1 MSGKL
6 VSSKLKKQFERWA
19 SSAVEPLESLG
30 VTPNVLTLLGVI
42 ASLAAAW
49 CYVNWW
55 VNRLLLPAAGGL
67 VLLSGLFD
75 ALDGVL
81 ARATGKASEL
91 GGFLDSV
98 SDRYSD
104 AIVLSSI
111 VFSGLC
117 SPSWGIAAV
126 VGSLMVSYAR
136 ARAEAAGVGM
146 AGVGLA
152 ERGERMLF
160 LAVMTFA
167 TYFQY
172 GLLSYG
178 IVLLAVVTHLTVLQ
192 RAAHF
197 YKEVKKG

>member
-1 MSGKL
+1 L
-6 VSSKLKKQFERWA
+6 VSSRLKERFEGWV
-19 SSAVEPLESLG
+19 SSAVGPLTSLG
-30 VTPNVLTLLGVI
+30 VTPNLLTLLGIV

-55 VNRLLLPAAGGL
+55 VNRLLLPAAGAL

-81 ARATGKASEL
+81 ARATGRASDV

-117 SPSWGIAAV
+117 SPVWGIAAV

-160 LAVMTFA
+160 LALMTFA

-172 GLLSYG
+172 GLLAYG
-178 IVLLAVVTHLTVLQ
+178 MVFLAVLTHATVLQ

-197 YKEVKKG
+197 YGETKKG

>member
-1 MSGKL
+1 M
-6 VSSKLKKQFERWA
+6 VSSNLKKEFERWV
-19 SSAVEPLESLG
+19 SSAVGPLESLG
-30 VTPNVLTLLGVI
+30 VTPNLLTLLGIV

-55 VNRLLLPAAGGL
+55 ANRLLLPAAGAL

-81 ARATGKASEL
+81 ARATGRASEV

-104 AIVLSSI
+104 AIVLSAV

-117 SPSWGIAAV
+117 RPSWGIAAV

-160 LAVMTFA
+160 LALTTFA
-167 TYFQY
+167 TYFRY
-172 GLLSYG
+172 GLMSFG

-197 YKEVKKG
+197 YREINKG

>member
-1 MSGKL
+1 L
-6 VSSKLKKQFERWA
+6 VSSRLKERFEGWV
-19 SSAVEPLESLG
+19 SSAVGPLTSLG
-30 VTPNVLTLLGVI
+30 VTPNLLTLLGIV

-49 CYVNWW
+49 CYVNWRA
-55 VNRLLLPAAGGL
+55 NRLLLPAAGAL

-81 ARATGKASEL
+81 ARATGRASKV

-117 SPSWGIAAV
+117 SPSWAIATV
-126 VGSLMVSYAR
+126 VASIMVSYAR

-160 LAVMTFA
+160 LALMTFA

-172 GLLSYG
+172 GLLAYG
-178 IVLLAVVTHLTVLQ
+178 MVLLAVVTHATVLQ

-197 YKEVKKG
+197 FREAKKG

>member
-1 MSGKL
+1 L
-6 VSSKLKKQFERWA
+6 VSSRLKKEFERWV
-19 SSAVEPLESLG
+19 SSAVGPLTSLG
-30 VTPNVLTLLGVI
+30 VTPNLLTLLGI
-42 ASLAAAW
+42 AASLAAAW

-55 VNRLLLPAAGGL
+55 ANRLLLPAAGAL

-81 ARATGKASEL
+81 ARATGRASEV

-117 SPSWGIAAV
+117 RPSWGIAAV

-160 LAVMTFA
+160 LALMTFA
-167 TYFQY
+167 TYFRY

-178 IVLLAVVTHLTVLQ
+178 IVLLTVVTHLTVLQ

-197 YKEVKKG
+197 YRESRKG